1 MNMDKQRQAGKV
13 LLKLHR
19 HAITSLQSTIVYLV
33 ITS

>member
-1 MNMDKQRQAGKV
+1 MNMDKQRRAGKV

-19 HAITSLQSTIVYLV
+19 HAITSLQSIVYIV